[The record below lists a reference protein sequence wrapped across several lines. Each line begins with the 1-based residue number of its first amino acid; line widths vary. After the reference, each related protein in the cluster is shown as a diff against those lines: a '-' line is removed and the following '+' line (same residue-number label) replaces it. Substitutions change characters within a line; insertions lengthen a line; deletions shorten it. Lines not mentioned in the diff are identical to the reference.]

1 MAANLQPASVRQP
14 GAGQGIN
21 APESVEIVS
30 TGKALGAEVRGMDLS
45 QPVPEA
51 TKRKLSDAWAEHL
64 VLLWRD
70 QKLPDESFLQAAE
83 IFGETKEGASRKYQV
98 AGGYQVGG
106 KRVALNPRVSLISN
120 LDERGEPVLDNGTLG
135 SYEVVW
141 HSDNSYVEVPPAG
154 SMLYAVIIPTD
165 GGGDT
170 FFNNQYRA
178 YEELSEDLKR
188 AIEGKSQLHGASR
201 NSTGMLRPTVK
212 RAGHTGR
219 SARAHLSPRSRPSGH
234 RQEGAL
240 SRSAPR
246 LAVELHPRHAER
258 RERATARQAL
268 GARHAGQIR
277 LGPQVARGRSG
288 PLGQSLRDALPLRGR
303 REAGAGSV
311 AHRDQGRAGDCR
323 LIAGSVRTSAWAA
336 GKRLPGGG

>member
-1 MAANLQPASVRQP
+1 MAANLQSASAPRINT
-14 GAGQGIN
+14 GQAIN
-21 APESVEIVS
+21 APESVEIVP
-30 TGKALGAEVRGMDLS
+30 TGNALGAEVRGMDLS

-51 TKRKLSDAWAEHL
+51 TKRKLRDAWAEHL

-70 QKLPDESFLQAAE
+70 QKLPDESFLHAAE

-178 YEELSEDLKR
+178 YEELPEDLKR
-188 AIEGKSQLHGASR
+188 AIEGKSQLHDASR
-201 NSTGMLRPTVK
+201 NSAGVLRPTVK
-212 RAGHTGR
+212 LPSTPEEVPGPTHPLVRVHPVTGKK
-219 SARAHLSPRSRPSGH
+219 
-234 RQEGAL
+234 AL
-240 SRSAPR
+240 Y
-246 LAVELHPRHAER
+246 L
-258 RERATARQAL
+258 
-268 GARHAGQIR
+268 
-277 LGPQVARGRSG
+277 
-288 PLGQSLRDALPLRGR
+288 GR
-303 REAGAGSV
+303 RRVWPSNYILGMPNAESEQLLDKLW
-311 AHRDQGRAGDCR
+311 AHATQDKYAWGHKWRVGDLVLWDNRCAMHYR
-323 LIAGSVRTSAWAA
+323 SEVDAKQARVLLRTVIKGEPVIAG
-336 GKRLPGGG
+336 